1 MSGVKVLNL
10 HGMRFVPSLPP
21 SLCLLTSLVSLNLY
35 GCVLEDIA
43 IVAKLTRLEIL
54 ILERSEIQDLPKEIK
69 QLFCLRMLNL
79 ANWYQ
84 LKTIPANLLSSLTR
98 LEEMYMGNCNIQWEV
113 EGEKSQTNNA
123 SLSELR
129 NLNQLRSLD
138 LSIQDASVLPAD
150 IYIFGKLQTY
160 IIFIGN
166 IWKWSSLWFGDA
178 HETSR
183 HLSLPTL
190 RIQIFF

>member
-1 MSGVKVLNL
+1 
-10 HGMRFVPSLPP
+10 
-21 SLCLLTSLVSLNLY
+21 
-35 GCVLEDIA
+35 
-43 IVAKLTRLEIL
+43 
-54 ILERSEIQDLPKEIK
+54 
-69 QLFCLRMLNL
+69 
-79 ANWYQ
+79 
-84 LKTIPANLLSSLTR
+84 
-98 LEEMYMGNCNIQWEV
+98 MGNCNIQWEV
-113 EGEKSQTNNA
+113 EGEKSLTNNA

-138 LSIQDASVLPAD
+138 LSIQDASVLPTD

-166 IWKWSSLWFGDA
+166 IWKWSPLWSGDA

-190 RIQIFF
+190 NTNILLNRGVQLLFNKVEYLSLALIYVNLNGKDFPQLRYLHIQNSDAFCNLETLILYNLHFMKHIGYGPLCF

>member
-1 MSGVKVLNL
+1 
-10 HGMRFVPSLPP
+10 
-21 SLCLLTSLVSLNLY
+21 
-35 GCVLEDIA
+35 
-43 IVAKLTRLEIL
+43 
-54 ILERSEIQDLPKEIK
+54 
-69 QLFCLRMLNL
+69 
-79 ANWYQ
+79 
-84 LKTIPANLLSSLTR
+84 
-98 LEEMYMGNCNIQWEV
+98 MGNCNIQWEV
-113 EGEKSQTNNA
+113 EGEKSLTNNA

-138 LSIQDASVLPAD
+138 LSIQDASVLPTD

-166 IWKWSSLWFGDA
+166 IWKWSSLWSGDA

-190 RIQIFF
+190 NTNILLNRGVQLLFNKVEYLSLALIYVNLNGKDFPQLRYLHIQNSDAFFNLETLILDNLHFMKHIGYGPLCF

>member
-1 MSGVKVLNL
+1 
-10 HGMRFVPSLPP
+10 
-21 SLCLLTSLVSLNLY
+21 
-35 GCVLEDIA
+35 
-43 IVAKLTRLEIL
+43 
-54 ILERSEIQDLPKEIK
+54 
-69 QLFCLRMLNL
+69 
-79 ANWYQ
+79 
-84 LKTIPANLLSSLTR
+84 
-98 LEEMYMGNCNIQWEV
+98 MYMGNCNIQWEV
-113 EGEKSQTNNA
+113 EGEKSLTNNA

-138 LSIQDASVLPAD
+138 LSIQDASVLPTD

-166 IWKWSSLWFGDA
+166 IWKWSSLWSGDA

-190 RIQIFF
+190 NTNILLNRGNCIGQDGDWVIKNCLSCGNGQIKIRSLFTFPKHFYHFHASPHSEGKGKNPFSSLDYSQNLFWSIITHYVPVCYISILGW